1 MSSAYR
7 LMWTNFL
14 GAHYKLAPE
23 TPKPL
28 IMFLTGVLP
37 QWFNFFLAP
46 VFMAVTAVSIFK
58 IARYLGVSCL
68 GSAFGVF
75 FALFCNNQVLPYFFL
90 SGFSFWPLVYLA
102 LIFLQFYLFLQKR
115 FELVFILSF
124 FASLVR
130 PESWIITVIILIYLV
145 AKKEKL
151 KAIYFLPLAAPV
163 LWMLVDRR
171 IGGDLFLSQKITANY
186 PVISAMEAVGF
197 SDYWPKVLGEI
208 FQEYSAILFIFGLLA
223 FAADKIK
230 DKRFKDSDI
239 LFLSAA
245 AIFLFYWF
253 AASAK
258 SVVVMTRFFTWPI
271 LLITMYA
278 VSLVENSFSRN
289 KFFLWINI
297 IYLTVTASFV
307 FNDQIWEFTAIRA
320 RIYNLQKSA
329 LSETEHFLLANI
341 ADVRKANYLLVPAR
355 KAADFAFTL
364 GEKDSHKI
372 IYLREALTRKIDIDK
387 SIAVYINLATR
398 GFDELEKP
406 AGPRVNAFWCNLFV

>member
-1 MSSAYR
+1 
-7 LMWTNFL
+7 
-14 GAHYKLAPE
+14 
-23 TPKPL
+23 
-28 IMFLTGVLP
+28 
-37 QWFNFFLAP
+37 
-46 VFMAVTAVSIFK
+46 
-58 IARYLGVSCL
+58 
-68 GSAFGVF
+68 
-75 FALFCNNQVLPYFFL
+75 
-90 SGFSFWPLVYLA
+90 
-102 LIFLQFYLFLQKR
+102 
-115 FELVFILSF
+115 
-124 FASLVR
+124 
-130 PESWIITVIILIYLV
+130 
-145 AKKEKL
+145 
-151 KAIYFLPLAAPV
+151 
-163 LWMLVDRR
+163 
-171 IGGDLFLSQKITANY
+171 
-186 PVISAMEAVGF
+186 
-197 SDYWPKVLGEI
+197 
-208 FQEYSAILFIFGLLA
+208 
-223 FAADKIK
+223 
-230 DKRFKDSDI
+230 
-239 LFLSAA
+239 
-245 AIFLFYWF
+245 
-253 AASAK
+253 
-258 SVVVMTRFFTWPI
+258 MTRFFTWPI